1 MAYQFKLE
9 AVLTYRQN
17 LEDMAKEKLVR
28 EEFILRNHI
37 EGLARLK
44 EERQDMIKDFEER
57 KKKSIPAA
65 LYSFY
70 MDGIQLK
77 ERAIHIQNNTIESQR
92 QVVAKARQDLYEKV
106 KGRKIIE
113 KAKERDY
120 QNYMKEFL
128 RRSQNESDEMAILRF
143 GRNVNPADRI
153 R

>member
-17 LEDMAKEKLVR
+17 LEDLAKEKLVR

-37 EGLARLK
+37 EKLARLK

-65 LYSFY
+65 LYTFY

-77 ERAIHIQNNTIESQR
+77 ERAIQIQNNTIESQR
-92 QVVAKARQDLYEKV
+92 QVVAKARQDLQ
-106 KGRKIIE
+106 G
-113 KAKERDY
+113 
-120 QNYMKEFL
+120 
-128 RRSQNESDEMAILRF
+128 
-143 GRNVNPADRI
+143 GG
-153 R
+153 